1 MKNLLRIGTIVLAA
15 LAAAG
20 CCGNRGD
27 QPYFTTRGIVLSW
40 DDVKDPARLDW
51 VAMAD
56 SAGVN
61 TLSIYC
67 GEATKQTP
75 EYRDF
80 LDRCA
85 RNGIYVEYQEHAM
98 AELLPRALYD
108 GHPEYFRMDEQG
120 NRVNDY
126 NCCPSSAEA
135 LEIIARNAKARA
147 EKYPP
152 TNHKYYFWLD
162 DGGKRCFCDKCR
174 NLNDSDQALL
184 IENRIMA
191 ALREVDDKAMLA
203 HLSYQN
209 TLEPPSTVK
218 PAEGIFLEFAPF
230 FRTWERPL
238 CQRDAQREGMQI
250 THGEYLDALEANL
263 KVFPANTA
271 QVLEYWMDISLV
283 SDWKKPAK
291 RLTWHGDVFRSDI
304 DTYARLGIRSI
315 TAYAIYLDGDYVETY
330 GDVSF
335 VYDYGKAL
343 YEYRAAES
351 N

>member
-1 MKNLLRIGTIVLAA
+1 MKNILRTGAIVLAA

-20 CCGNRGD
+20 CCGNRGS

-40 DDVKDPARLDW
+40 DDVKDPARIDW

-61 TLSIYC
+61 TLSVYC

-135 LEIIARNAKARA
+135 MEIIARNAKARA
-147 EKYPP
+147 V
-152 TNHKYYFWLD
+152 
-162 DGGKRCFCDKCR
+162 R
-174 NLNDSDQALL
+174 
-184 IENRIMA
+184 
-191 ALREVDDKAMLA
+191 
-203 HLSYQN
+203 
-209 TLEPPSTVK
+209 
-218 PAEGIFLEFAPF
+218 
-230 FRTWERPL
+230 
-238 CQRDAQREGMQI
+238 
-250 THGEYLDALEANL
+250 
-263 KVFPANTA
+263 
-271 QVLEYWMDISLV
+271 
-283 SDWKKPAK
+283 
-291 RLTWHGDVFRSDI
+291 
-304 DTYARLGIRSI
+304 
-315 TAYAIYLDGDYVETY
+315 
-330 GDVSF
+330 
-335 VYDYGKAL
+335 
-343 YEYRAAES
+343 
-351 N
+351 